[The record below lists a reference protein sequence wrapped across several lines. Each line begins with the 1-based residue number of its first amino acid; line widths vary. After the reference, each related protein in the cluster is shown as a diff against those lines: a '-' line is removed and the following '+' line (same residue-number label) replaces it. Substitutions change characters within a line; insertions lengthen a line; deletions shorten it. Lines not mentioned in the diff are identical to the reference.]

1 MTLAL
6 SILATGALQSIPAD
20 TVAVVASRSALE
32 AAADVSL
39 VVLLL
44 LAVIGTVGLLMF
56 VRQMNRLARHVT
68 KLTHQLERQV
78 DPVLDRARSVA
89 RNVDFIAEAIRGD
102 VERLTGS
109 VHVLSDRLQQA
120 SDHME
125 ERIDEFNALI
135 EVVQSEAEGIF
146 LDTASAVRGVR
157 AGARALDPGQGET
170 MPARQPD
177 SDPSAV
183 DPDPDDL

>member
-1 MTLAL
+1 MTLTP
-6 SILATGALQSIPAD
+6 SILASRALQSIPVD

-56 VRQMNRLARHVT
+56 VRQMNRLASHVT

-89 RNVDFIAEAIRGD
+89 RNVDFIAEAIRSD

-109 VHVLSDRLQQA
+109 VHVLSDRLEQA

-157 AGARALDPGQGET
+157 AGARALDPGETET
-170 MPARQPD
+170 MSTRGPDSPPSADDPD
-177 SDPSAV
+177 SDGI
-183 DPDPDDL
+183 